1 MQQELQEK
9 DVQISTIGSEI
20 ASQKREAESY
30 AKQFSVELE
39 GARMEVRNLE
49 KHVEILFNQ
58 RKLAE

>member
-30 AKQFSVELE
+30 AKQLSVELDD
-39 GARMEVRNLE
+39 ARMQVQKSL
-49 KHVEILFNQ
+49 
-58 RKLAE
+58 